1 MPSIEESCRQALD
14 NAPNLRTPLEVQGFQ
29 AWMLTS
35 GFKETKELRSF
46 SQEELEKLCSFVTLA
61 QYPIHHTLYRQG
73 DAIDALYFAFF
84 GNCTAPTSVV
94 VAVIVGAS
102 PKYEISGECGIATE
116 ASRNKTAIVKTLCE
130 LVEVPR
136 DAYLELIASQKKFS
150 LMEVSTKQ
158 KKQDVNLLGPS
169 YYHINILAI
178 PRELRDKSSVNTL
191 TSYLQTLRFF
201 RELCDVVDVLRVDSG
216 CTVFAEGDRGDL
228 FYVIRNG
235 SADILVNAKDIRG
248 QNEEWRGRAD
258 VLQRIRR
265 LQTEAWTPEVLREIS
280 YVSLDK
286 RLRVGTVLFRQAE
299 LAQHIYFIVR
309 GEMTIEKEITDPFT
323 FEKRVMTAIW
333 LYRKYHI
340 IGEDAYPAPK
350 YTV

>member
-1 MPSIEESCRQALD
+1 MRCTLHFSGI
-14 NAPNLRTPLEVQGFQ
+14 VQLQ
-29 AWMLTS
+29 VKQT
-35 GFKETKELRSF
+35 
-46 SQEELEKLCSFVTLA
+46 
-61 QYPIHHTLYRQG
+61 
-73 DAIDALYFAFF
+73 
-84 GNCTAPTSVV
+84 TASVV

-216 CTVFAEGDRGDL
+216 CTVFAEGDTGDL
-228 FYVIRNG
+228 FYVILNG
-235 SADILVNAKDIRG
+235 SVDILVNAKDMRGQVQQNKLVNLTEGSHFGELALITGNGIRSATVITRENCVFLTISEKDYNATLRRM
-248 QNEEWRGRAD
+248 QNEEWRGRVD
-258 VLQRIRR
+258 VLQRIPR
-265 LQTEAWTPEVLREIS
+265 LQTEAWTPELLREIS

-286 RLRVGTVLFRQAE
+286 RLRVGTVLFRQDE

-323 FEKRVMTAIW
+323 LEKRVMTVAR
-333 LYRKYHI
+333 LRKYHI
-340 IGEDAYPAPK
+340 IGEDA
-350 YTV
+350 